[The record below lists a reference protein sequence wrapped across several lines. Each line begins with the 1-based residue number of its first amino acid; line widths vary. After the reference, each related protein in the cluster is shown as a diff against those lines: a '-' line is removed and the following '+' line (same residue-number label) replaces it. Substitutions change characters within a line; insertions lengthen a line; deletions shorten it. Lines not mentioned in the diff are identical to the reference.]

1 MRSIVAA
8 FILVAIAAVP
18 ALAAQ
23 PADKGKLGATLEANL
38 SEIETIGGVT
48 VTVVTYD
55 VTRNIPKNKDTI
67 WVTTYCD
74 GARVQDQPVLWGAY
88 DSLVGYTQP
97 LAVSGSCHGFVTVRP
112 WQNKVLGDAEVFYE
126 A

>member
-8 FILVAIAAVP
+8 FILVVIAAVP

-23 PADKGKLGATLEANL
+23 PADKGKLVATLEANVAA
-38 SEIETIGGVT
+38 G
-48 VTVVTYD
+48 VVTYD